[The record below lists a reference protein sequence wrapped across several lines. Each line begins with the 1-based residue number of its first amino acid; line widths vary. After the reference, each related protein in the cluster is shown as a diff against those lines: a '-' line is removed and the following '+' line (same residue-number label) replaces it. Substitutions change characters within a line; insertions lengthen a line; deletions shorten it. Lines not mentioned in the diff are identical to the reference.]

1 MSKDSDKK
9 FLVPKERTDIFNTF
23 FSHFDFIGPSI
34 INFNWVDAIKNNPSL
49 KQYYHFISLK
59 VFESWF
65 IKIFI
70 VYYSLILIFKL

>member
-34 INFNWVDAIKNNPSL
+34 INFN
-49 KQYYHFISLK
+49 
-59 VFESWF
+59 
-65 IKIFI
+65 
-70 VYYSLILIFKL
+70 